1 MTAAG
6 NAAAPHDVCILGGGL
21 AGLTLALQLRQRM
34 PDLRVQVLE
43 RRAGEAPQATHK
55 VGESTVEIG
64 AHYLAHVLGLRDH
77 LDTQHLR
84 KFGFR
89 FFFNDGANDLS
100 ACPELGPS
108 QHLAV
113 PTYQIDRGR
122 LENQLAERARAHGVA
137 LLSGAT
143 ATACDLDASGAV
155 HRVSWRDDE
164 GGQRLTPA
172 RWVIDAT
179 GRAGLLKR
187 RLQLARGNGHA
198 AFSVWFRIGRHLQ
211 PDRWAGAG
219 GGTPDPEWFTR
230 CGVDRRWLSTN
241 HLCGPGYW
249 VWLIP
254 LASGCHSIGI
264 VADPAFHD
272 FEALKT
278 YDGALAW
285 LARHQPQ
292 LHAELQQ
299 PGSAPLDFAFLRSFS
314 HDARQVFSEQ
324 RWALAGEAGRFLDP
338 FYSPGSDFIAIGNG
352 YITRLVETDR
362 AGGDLRR
369 AARLYELLFRSF
381 YDNMLPIYQGQYA
394 LFGSPWA
401 MSQKV
406 VWDYTY
412 YWSVLAPLFFHDRL
426 HDERLLAD
434 AAADLQACALL
445 NQGMQRWLRAAA
457 DAHGAVMPRAPGF
470 HDHTRI
476 DWFRRLNA
484 RLTQPADGHDVR
496 RQMAEA
502 PRAMAALARD
512 ILGRV
517 GTSASAGESDERD
530 RLTALCDRALARR
543 VEKVQ

>member
-1 MTAAG
+1 M
-6 NAAAPHDVCILGGGL
+6 APNENDATQDVCILGGGL

-34 PDLRVQVLE
+34 PDLRVQALE
-43 RRAGEAPQATHK
+43 RRAGAAPQATHK

-64 AHYLAHVLGLRDH
+64 AHYLAHVLGLREH

-89 FFFNDGANDLS
+89 FFFNDGASDLS

-122 LENQLAERARAHGVA
+122 FENHLADCARTHGVA
-137 LLSGAT
+137 LHAGAT
-143 ATACDLDASGAV
+143 VTACELGRGDGAHDV
-155 HRVSWRDDE
+155 RWRDAE
-164 GGQRLTPA
+164 GGARLTRA

-187 RLQLARGNGHA
+187 RLQLSRGNAHA
-198 AFSVWFRIGRHLQ
+198 PFSVWFRIGRHLQ
-211 PDRWAGAG
+211 PDRWARTS
-219 GGTPDPEWFTR
+219 GGTPADDWRTR

-241 HLCGPGYW
+241 HLCGTGYW

-278 YDGALAW
+278 HDGALAW

-292 LHAELQQ
+292 LHAELLE
-299 PGSAPLDFAFLRSFS
+299 PGSAPLDFGFLRSFS

-352 YITRLVETDR
+352 YITRLIETDR

-369 AARLYELLFRSF
+369 PARLYDLLYRSF
-381 YDNMLPIYQGQYA
+381 YDNMLPIYQDQYA

-426 HDERLLAD
+426 HDERLLGD
-434 AAADLQACALL
+434 AALDLQTCALL
-445 NQGMQRWLRAAA
+445 NQGMQRWLRAAT
-457 DAHGAVMPRAPGF
+457 DALGAAMPDAPGF

-484 RLTQPADGHDVR
+484 RLTQPASGRDVR

-502 PRAMAALARD
+502 PRAMATLARD
-512 ILGRV
+512 IIGRV
-517 GTSASAGESDERD
+517 GTSRAAAESDERR
-530 RLTALCDRALARR
+530 RLVALCDRTLA
-543 VEKVQ
+543 